1 MLERVGAAPNVRLAC
16 QTRPQ
21 TDVVVTPL
29 LPPQA
34 SPRDGFQKAAS
45 MQGQEQ
51 DIAILFADI
60 RGFTTLSE
68 NKLPYDVVFILNR
81 YFRAMGE
88 AIEAAGGR
96 VDKFI
101 GDGVMA
107 LFGIDG
113 SPERG
118 AAQAIQ
124 AARNMAQRL
133 DELNLALADDLPA
146 PLRIGI
152 GIHAGPAIVGEMGYG
167 EATSVTAVGDTVNTA
182 SRLESLTKEFSAQL
196 VLSQRVA
203 DLAGVDLSA
212 WPATEH
218 AIRGRDEPLPIRIAA
233 AAQDLP
239 GITVPAQ
246 RRQAGTGGGG
256 SRRLGAGARLQ
267 GNAADGIG
275 VVAGDNSR
283 QQVHQRHRVHG
294 IACLPQLIEC
304 PPTHGADDGPLIGR
318 PTVPCHVGAVEEGD
332 DEGFLE
338 QGWRTLHVQNL
349 FAAPD
354 GPSKGNVAPGFL
366 VSLTACRAANILAGF
381 ELTAQRR
388 PINARA
394 LHGCNR
400 VHNRRVIDLHQEDAA
415 VRIQEQQASRDPF
428 IHWRNQSPL
437 GVRNHPAASDRH
449 RQPGAT
455 GRAVPRP
462 GTAGADAAT
471 SSARSRT
478 CRRPGR
484 DRRTRPR
491 GRGRAG
497 GR

>member
-1 MLERVGAAPNVRLAC
+1 MGEHLIFGTEPAYRLVLLDLWVDNTGVRIRQTVVTLIVWSHGCIGLYFWLRLKPWCRRAMPYLFALAILIPVTALLGFVSAGREAAELAALPGWRERLAEWSQAPTPEQKAVIFTIERIILLVSGGMVAMTFAARGVRVLIEQRRPVVRIRYPNGRTAEVSPGLTILEASRLNAIPHASVCGGRGRCSTCRVRIDQGAEQLAAPSAEEQKVLERVGAAPNVRLAC

-246 RRQAGTGGGG
+246 RRQRVRVA
-256 SRRLGAGARLQ
+256 AGA
-267 GNAADGIG
+267 
-275 VVAGDNSR
+275 AG
-283 QQVHQRHRVHG
+283 
-294 IACLPQLIEC
+294 
-304 PPTHGADDGPLIGR
+304 
-318 PTVPCHVGAVEEGD
+318 
-332 DEGFLE
+332 
-338 QGWRTLHVQNL
+338 
-349 FAAPD
+349 
-354 GPSKGNVAPGFL
+354 
-366 VSLTACRAANILAGF
+366 
-381 ELTAQRR
+381 
-388 PINARA
+388 
-394 LHGCNR
+394 
-400 VHNRRVIDLHQEDAA
+400 
-415 VRIQEQQASRDPF
+415 
-428 IHWRNQSPL
+428 
-437 GVRNHPAASDRH
+437 
-449 RQPGAT
+449 
-455 GRAVPRP
+455 
-462 GTAGADAAT
+462 
-471 SSARSRT
+471 
-478 CRRPGR
+478 
-484 DRRTRPR
+484 
-491 GRGRAG
+491 
-497 GR
+497 